1 MNQIETAKIVTA
13 IKELYPNYYRKYTD
27 QETKTMIQVWNMTL
41 DDIPYN
47 EVSKAVIKFVKTH
60 TEGFPPNPA
69 ELRKLVYESI
79 KPKDEMTGLEAWSVV
94 RKALS
99 RSGWYSTEEF
109 EKLPKDIQK
118 IVGSPNM
125 LYEWSQTNSEQV
137 GTVIA
142 SHFIKSYNAYKE
154 RESKMIMTDYK
165 TMIGH
170 GDQKLLDVLKELEDH
185 TKM

>member
-1 MNQIETAKIVTA
+1 MNKQETAKIVT
-13 IKELYPNYYRKYTD
+13 IIQELYPVYYRNYSED
-27 QETKTMIQVWNMTL
+27 QTATMVQVWSMAL

-47 EVSKAVIKFVKTH
+47 EINKAVVRFVKEH
-60 TEGFPPNPA
+60 TNGFPPNPA
-69 ELRKLVYESI
+69 ELRKLVYESV
-79 KPKDEMTGLEAWSVV
+79 KPKDEMTGLEAWNVV

-109 EKLPKDIQK
+109 KKLPKDIQR

-125 LYEWSQTNSEQV
+125 LYEWSQTDSDQV

-154 RESKMIMTDYK
+154 RESKTIMSDYK
-165 TMIGH
+165 AMIGH
-170 GDQKLLDVLKELEDH
+170 GDQKLLDVLKELEEH